1 MSQENVEIVRSRGQ
15 LPISDRQLRRLLR
28 YPRALAL
35 IFRLVVL
42 VPPRMWPRRNVAISE
57 AMMLPPDTN
66 AAALMRDDA
75 LSSALVKAATP
86 LLHPTFEIGGTLLQ
100 SDATYAGPHG
110 LREWAL
116 EWYAPY
122 VSYRVVQGE
131 AVDLAGERVFVPY
144 NCFARIEGST
154 AEIEIVHAGVFT
166 FRDGKIARAEIYLNR
181 AEAVKAV
188 GLEE

>member
-1 MSQENVEIVRSRGQ
+1 GGSGGGLGGQVRSEGDREVGRGGGAVP
-15 LPISDRQLRRLLR
+15 LSGRPLRRLLR
-28 YPRALAL
+28 CPGALAL
-35 IFRLVVL
+35 MFRLVVL
-42 VPPRMWPRRNVAISE
+42 VPARMWPRRNVAISE

-100 SDATYAGPHG
+100 SDATYTGPQG

-131 AVDLAGERVFVPY
+131 AVDLSGERVFVPS

-166 FRDGKIARAEIYLNR
+166 FRDGKI
-181 AEAVKAV
+181 
-188 GLEE
+188 

>member
-1 MSQENVEIVRSRGQ
+1 MGVLRSRGQ

-28 YPRALAL
+28 YPGAMAL

-42 VPPRMWPRRNVAISE
+42 VPRRMWPRRNVAISE

-100 SDATYAGPHG
+100 SDTTYAGPQG

-181 AEAVKAV
+181 AEALKAV

>member
-1 MSQENVEIVRSRGQ
+1 MSQENVELVRSRGQ

-28 YPRALAL
+28 YPGALAFM
-35 IFRLVVL
+35 FRLIVR
-42 VPPRMWPRRNVAISE
+42 VPPRIWPRRNVAISE

-75 LSSALVKAATP
+75 LSAALVKAATP
-86 LLHPTFEIGGTLLQ
+86 LLHPTCEIGGTLLQ
-100 SDATYAGPHG
+100 SDVTYAGPQG

-122 VSYRVVQGE
+122 VSYRVVQGD
-131 AVDLAGERVFVPY
+131 AIDLEGERVYVPY

-154 AEIEIVHAGVFT
+154 AEIEIAHAGVFT
-166 FRDGKIARAEIYLNR
+166 FREGRVARAEIFLNR
-181 AEAVKAV
+181 GEALKAA

>member
-1 MSQENVEIVRSRGQ
+1 MSHENVEIVRSPG

-28 YPRALAL
+28 HPGANAL
-35 IFRLVVL
+35 ICRLVVL
-42 VPPRMWPRRNVAISE
+42 VPARWWPRRNVVISQ
-57 AMMLPPDTN
+57 ALLPPPDTN
-66 AAALMRDDA
+66 VAALMRDDT
-75 LSSALVKAATP
+75 LSSALVKVVTP
-86 LLHPTFEIGGTLLQ
+86 LLYPTCELGGTLLQ
-100 SDATYAGPHG
+100 SDATYVGPEG

-131 AVDLAGERVFVPY
+131 AVDLGGERVFVPY
-144 NCFARIEGST
+144 NCFGRVEGST

-181 AEAVKAV
+181 AEALKAV